1 MDGGA
6 AAALLKRN
14 CYHHNARLLIPHF
27 FFRYEP
33 PANLDRTSYRKTPK
47 KTYEQR
53 KADLEEKKE
62 RLLQEM
68 EDDE

>member
-1 MDGGA
+1 MNGGGA
-6 AAALLKRN
+6 AAVIEKELLSPQ
-14 CYHHNARLLIPHF
+14 HFLIRHF
-27 FFRYEP
+27 FFRYEA

-68 EDDE
+68 EADE